1 VSALKVC
8 AVVAL
13 LGVTAT
19 KKKAAPAPAPAAKKK
34 TVPVAQQKVSE
45 PPKKVEPT
53 PVAEPTPPPEPAA
66 PADPWDFDGQIAK
79 VRATGQSTD
88 PLTSAAL
95 QQMGLKLEGV
105 AVLKLSVHPNSTG
118 GVTVHVEDPSDAKS
132 ACDLYG
138 SKEDDK
144 VVIKDARCVFP
155 VFQDQLRTN
164 ATCRK
169 ISGTVSR
176 VADKLSLEA
185 DAPDCTAQ
193 VLGVPIS
200 IKASARPLL

>member
-1 VSALKVC
+1 MSVLKVC

-19 KKKAAPAPAPAAKKK
+19 KKKPAPAPKK
-34 TVPVAQQKVSE
+34 PVAQQKVSE
-45 PPKKVEPT
+45 PPKK
-53 PVAEPTPPPEPAA
+53 AEPAPLAEPEPAA
-66 PADPWDFDGQIAK
+66 PSDPWDFDDQLAK
-79 VRATGQSTD
+79 VRASGQSTD

-95 QQMGLKLEGV
+95 QQMGVKLEGV

-138 SKEDDK
+138 AKENDK

-155 VFQDQLRTN
+155 VFQDQLRTH

-169 ISGTVSR
+169 ISGTLAKVEN
-176 VADKLSLEA
+176 KLALEA
-185 DAPDCTAQ
+185 EAPDCTAQ
-193 VLGVPIS
+193 LMGVPIS
-200 IKASARPLL
+200 IKASARPL